1 MIQRRKK
8 KRERSFTGMF
18 KEKIIEPTDIL
29 ERQGPELLDELPY
42 ERYPEKQ
49 PKTTFS

>member
-1 MIQRRKK
+1 MIRRRKK
-8 KRERSFTGMF
+8 KERSFTGIF

-42 ERYPEKQ
+42 ERDPEKQ
-49 PKTTFS
+49 PKMTFS